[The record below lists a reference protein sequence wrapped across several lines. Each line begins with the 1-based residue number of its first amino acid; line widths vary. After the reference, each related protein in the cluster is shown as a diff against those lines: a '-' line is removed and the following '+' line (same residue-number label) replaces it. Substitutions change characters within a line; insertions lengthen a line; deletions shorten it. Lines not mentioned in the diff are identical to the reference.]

1 MSNPFLAEIRMVG
14 FTFAPRG
21 WADCNG
27 QLLAISQNTAVF
39 SLLGTTYGG
48 DGRTTFGLPDL
59 RSRVPMH
66 HGQGPGLTPRVI
78 GEQDGVESVTL
89 SSTTIPAHNHGG
101 TLLSTAAVGT
111 STSPAGSVPAAPNAS
126 ARVNKLYSTAAG
138 DTVNTSSLTS
148 VGAASP
154 SSHNNLMPFLCVRY
168 IIALQGIFPPRQ

>member
-14 FTFAPRG
+14 FTFPPKG

-27 QLLAISQNTAVF
+27 QLLAISQNTALF

-48 DGRTTFGLPDL
+48 NGQTTFALPDL
-59 RSRVPMH
+59 QSRVAVH
-66 HGQGPGLTPRVI
+66 HGQGPGLSDHFI

-111 STSPAGSVPAAPNAS
+111 STNPAGNVPATPNAS
-126 ARVNKLYSTAAG
+126 PRVNKLYSTAAG

-148 VGAASP
+148 VGATSP